1 MNYHELN
8 IRETK
13 ETILKILEVSSY
25 TTNASKWSARFKDQK
40 DRHPLERAV
49 WWVEWLLRNPNC
61 EYLKSPVLRL
71 GFIAG
76 NSYDIIVVLTLVSIL
91 MVIFSAIA
99 LYNCCIK
106 SMKYSQKTRLMDLKK
121 EK

>member
-1 MNYHELN
+1 MN

-13 ETILKILEVSSY
+13 ETILKILEDSSY
-25 TTNASKWSARFKDQK
+25 ATNASKWSARSKDQK
-40 DRHPLERAV
+40 DHHPLERAV

-76 NSYDIIVVLTLVSIL
+76 NSYDIIVVLTLVLIL
-91 MVIFSAIA
+91 MVVFSAIA

-106 SMKYSQKTRLMDLKK
+106 SMKYSQKTRLMELKK